1 MVHRNASIPNEATN
15 REQTI
20 SELRKLARI
29 CKWATICITAAL
41 ALGLLAVI
49 AIDLILILPGLSQGS
64 CLQSVELQAGE
75 GPCLAIVGT
84 DAQAPLMLVA
94 HDGHTAIG
102 SLLMTCLALTIAI
115 SVRRLF
121 FNIEKE
127 GRPFD
132 LECNQT
138 QCNQTLR
145 RVGHLFLIGG
155 VAVRLLGAV
164 ITGMILSGF
173 GGSFTDAFVGQLFEP
188 SMLFAGLIICLIASI
203 FRYGYILQKQDDE
216 LL

>member
-1 MVHRNASIPNEATN
+1 MVHRNASISNETIS

-20 SELRKLARI
+20 AELRKLARI
-29 CKWATICITAAL
+29 CKWATICITTAL

-49 AIDLILILPGLSQGS
+49 AIDLLLILPGLSQGS

-75 GPCLAIVGT
+75 GQCLAIVGT
-84 DAQAPLMLVA
+84 DAQTPLMLVA

-102 SLLMTCLALTIAI
+102 SILMTCLALAIALNVC
-115 SVRRLF
+115 SLF
-121 FNIEKE
+121 SNIEKA

-132 LECNQT
+132 LECNHM
-138 QCNQTLR
+138 LR

-155 VAVRLLGAV
+155 VAVRLLGATV
-164 ITGMILSGF
+164 TGLILSGF

-188 SMLFAGLIICLIASI
+188 SMLFAGLIISLIASV
-203 FRYGYILQKQDDE
+203 FRYGCILQRQDDE

>member
-1 MVHRNASIPNEATN
+1 
-15 REQTI
+15 
-20 SELRKLARI
+20 
-29 CKWATICITAAL
+29 
-41 ALGLLAVI
+41 
-49 AIDLILILPGLSQGS
+49 
-64 CLQSVELQAGE
+64 
-75 GPCLAIVGT
+75 
-84 DAQAPLMLVA
+84 
-94 HDGHTAIG
+94 
-102 SLLMTCLALTIAI
+102 MTCLALTIAL

-132 LECNQT
+132 LE
-138 QCNQTLR
+138 CNQTLR

-173 GGSFTDAFVGQLFEP
+173 GGSFTDAFAGQLFEP
-188 SMLFAGLIICLIASI
+188 YMLFAGLIICLIASI

>member
-1 MVHRNASIPNEATN
+1 MIRWNVSKSNEAID
-15 REQTI
+15 REQAI
-20 SELRKLARI
+20 VKLRKLTRY
-29 CKWATICITAAL
+29 CKWGTICTIVAL
-41 ALGLLAVI
+41 ALALLAVI
-49 AIDLILILPGLSQGS
+49 AIELLFILPSLSQGF
-64 CLQSVELQAGE
+64 CLQSVDLTAGE
-75 GPCLAIVGT
+75 GPILALVGAHEQT
-84 DAQAPLMLVA
+84 PLMLVA

-102 SLLMTCLALTIAI
+102 SGMMACLALAIAL

-121 FNIEKE
+121 LNIEKE

-132 LECNQT
+132 LE
-138 QCNQTLR
+138 CNQTLR

-173 GGSFTDAFVGQLFEP
+173 GGSFTDAFAGQLFEP

>member
-1 MVHRNASIPNEATN
+1 MIRWKVSKSNEAID
-15 REQTI
+15 REQAI
-20 SELRKLARI
+20 AKLRKLTRY
-29 CKWATICITAAL
+29 CKWGTICTIVAL
-41 ALGLLAVI
+41 ALALLAVI
-49 AIDLILILPGLSQGS
+49 AIEDLVILPSLSQGF
-64 CLQSVELQAGE
+64 CLQSVELEASE
-75 GPCLAIVGT
+75 GPILALVGT
-84 DAQAPLMLVA
+84 NEQTPLMLVA
-94 HDGHTAIG
+94 HDGHTATG
-102 SLLMTCLALTIAI
+102 SGMMACLALAIAL
-115 SVRRLF
+115 SAYRF
-121 FNIEKE
+121 FSAIEKA
-127 GRPFD
+127 GWPFD
-132 LECNQT
+132 LE
-138 QCNQTLR
+138 CNQTLR